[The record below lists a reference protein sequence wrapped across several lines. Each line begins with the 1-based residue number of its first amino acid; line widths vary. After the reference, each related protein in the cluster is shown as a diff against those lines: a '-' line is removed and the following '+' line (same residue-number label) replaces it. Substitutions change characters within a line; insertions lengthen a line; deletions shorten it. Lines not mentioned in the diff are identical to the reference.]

1 MCLRIP
7 CIKMKANLSKAQSW
21 NVCIFHFRQNA
32 AINSGHH
39 FPHFGGAWGNFMR
52 NYKDYRDGEEREEH
66 SNRRRRRHIPWLSP
80 WQRFGA
86 YKNNSWNML
95 NTLAANYKARKE

>member
-1 MCLRIP
+1 MLQLTLDTTSHTG
-7 CIKMKANLSKAQSW
+7 KFWK
-21 NVCIFHFRQNA
+21 
-32 AINSGHH
+32 
-39 FPHFGGAWGNFMR
+39 FMR

-66 SNRRRRRHIPWLSP
+66 SRRRRRHIPWPSP

-86 YKNNSWNML
+86 YKNNSRNML